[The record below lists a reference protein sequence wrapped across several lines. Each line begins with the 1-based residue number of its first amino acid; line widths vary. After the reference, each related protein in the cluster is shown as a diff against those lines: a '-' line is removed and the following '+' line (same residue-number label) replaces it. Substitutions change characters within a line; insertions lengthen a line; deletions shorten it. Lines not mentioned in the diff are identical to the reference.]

1 MPAFSLPQALHRP
14 RHASFLY
21 PDARHYL
28 PGSLHVSG
36 APRCARPSGYR
47 GRLRSAFLFSP
58 RPLLSCGAPLL
69 HGSMTDCLI
78 AGENRAGL
86 LLFSCSPPLPA
97 RFFPAPRRAALPP
110 GQPPRLLY
118 PVPAHVRLI
127 ALFFHISRTLLSAL
141 LLVGYI
147 PSWDNTF
154 DRARPPQHPRSG
166 ILYTFLAGLIT

>member
-58 RPLLSCGAPLL
+58 RPLLSRGAPLL

-110 GQPPRLLY
+110 RRPLRLLCPMLLMSVWSPSFPCIPHSFKCASSGRIY
-118 PVPAHVRLI
+118 P
-127 ALFFHISRTLLSAL
+127 
-141 LLVGYI
+141 LVVQY
-147 PSWDNTF
+147 F
-154 DRARPPQHPRSG
+154 
-166 ILYTFLAGLIT
+166 